1 MNVAPLDTVIN
12 TFGGSWFDANWAP
25 QLSSPDSVKAVS
37 FYVNLLQKSGE
48 PDAANA
54 DWQACLNLMSQG
66 KAALFYDPPSFAGT
80 LETPA
85 TSKVAGHVAYP
96 SPPPPS

>member
-37 FYVNLLQKSGE
+37 FYVNLLQKYGE

-54 DWQACLNLMSQG
+54 HWQACLNLMSQG
-66 KAALFYDPPSFAGT
+66 KAAKFYDCHSFGGT

-85 TSKVAGHVAYP
+85 TSKVADHGGDDQ
-96 SPPPPS
+96 PP